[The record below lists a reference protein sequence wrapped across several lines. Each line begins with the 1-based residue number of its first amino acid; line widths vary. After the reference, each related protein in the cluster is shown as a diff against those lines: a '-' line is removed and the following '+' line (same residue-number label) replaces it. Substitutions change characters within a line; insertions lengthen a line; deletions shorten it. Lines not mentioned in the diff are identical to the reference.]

1 MRPFIEANTSKT
13 METDCC
19 DRLKKDFV
27 KQFCIAGTNKIDWE
41 KLVRYVSDIPVN
53 KKRKEKP
60 LS

>member
-1 MRPFIEANTSKT
+1 M

-27 KQFCIAGTNKIDWE
+27 KQFCIAGTNEIDWE